1 MTIEAAG
8 LEASSGWSAGVI
20 EGFYGPPWT
29 RAEREQLLV
38 WMARFGLTTYL
49 HAPKDDPHHRAVW
62 RRPLPPAAVAD
73 LADLVDACRRRGIAF
88 VWALHPAL
96 DIRYSSA
103 DDLAALIARLEQ
115 VAAVGGRDFAILF
128 DDRLP
133 ASARN

>member
-1 MTIEAAG
+1 MTSEAAG
-8 LEASSGWSAGVI
+8 REASSGWSAGVI

-29 RAEREQLLV
+29 RAEREQLLD

-88 VWALHPAL
+88 VWAIHPAL
-96 DIRYSSA
+96 DIR
-103 DDLAALIARLEQ
+103 
-115 VAAVGGRDFAILF
+115 
-128 DDRLP
+128 
-133 ASARN
+133 